1 MDAPVLSPENIDIFH
16 LRRTVDSTQDEAKR
30 LLDTYRPKCSLAVI
44 ADNQRKGRGTSGR
57 SWVATEGNLFL
68 SVAIPMNSIPRSK
81 VTLLPLGVG
90 LIIAQTVRPQ
100 LTTRPTVKWPNDVL
114 IDGMK
119 IAGTLIENYR
129 SDQNEFWLVGV
140 GVNVRSS
147 PHVLNSEPKD
157 FRSMPRTATHLQRYA
172 NPSQDL
178 FTAFDVGVELAT
190 GLQEWVSGLE
200 SLDAVDFTSSWKSWA
215 DFSADY
221 ELRETGERVKILDIE
236 QDGQLRVLDAFGNQ
250 RLLVA
255 DYFF

>member
-1 MDAPVLSPENIDIFH
+1 
-16 LRRTVDSTQDEAKR
+16 
-30 LLDTYRPKCSLAVI
+30 
-44 ADNQRKGRGTSGR
+44 
-57 SWVATEGNLFL
+57 
-68 SVAIPMNSIPRSK
+68 
-81 VTLLPLGVG
+81 
-90 LIIAQTVRPQ
+90 
-100 LTTRPTVKWPNDVL
+100 
-114 IDGMK
+114 MK